1 MWIEIDK
8 LKRRPRQ
15 IVIDKQATDFPALR
29 DLAEKGIAT
38 FSENII
44 GTLEV
49 TRTEQVIK
57 VAGCL
62 TTTVTSP
69 CGRCLMPVTG
79 HLKIPILLSYVD
91 CENVDAAPLAEEVE
105 IQSEEIELIPFSGTE
120 IDLQPDLAQE
130 IIMALPQQPLCQEA
144 CQGLC
149 PTCGNNLNQG
159 GCDCE
164 PPVFHAGLA
173 ALKNFKADL

>member
-1 MWIEIDK
+1 MLIQIDK

-15 IVIDKQATDFPALR
+15 IVIDKQATDFQALR
-29 DLAEKGIAT
+29 DLAEQGIAV
-38 FSENII
+38 FDENII
-44 GTLEV
+44 GTLEAI
-49 TRTEQVIK
+49 RAEQVIK

-62 TTTVTSP
+62 TTTVTTP
-69 CGRCLMPVTG
+69 CSRCLMPVTG
-79 HLKIPILLSYVD
+79 HLDIPILLSYVV
-91 CENVDAAPLAEEVE
+91 CENIDAAPLAEEVE
-105 IQSEEIELIPFSGTE
+105 LQSEEIELIPFSGDE

-149 PTCGNNLNQG
+149 PTCGSNLNQG

-164 PPVFHAGLA
+164 PPVFHPGLA
-173 ALKNFKADL
+173 ALKNFKTDL